1 MPGFLL
7 LMLADLPGSGLT
19 TYQALTRAGP
29 HCNQPSG
36 DEVTVCGRRAA
47 DRYRV
52 PLIERDPEKDVVP
65 LERERLLARTTN
77 CQEKRLF
84 LTGCGMVGATVST
97 AGGLRAGGERP
108 IAP

>member
-7 LMLADLPGSGLT
+7 LLMLVDVPDMGLAAYHDLT
-19 TYQALTRAGP
+19 HAGP
-29 HCNQPSG
+29 RCTQPSG
-36 DEVTVCGRRAA
+36 DEVTVCGRRTA

-65 LERERLLARTTN
+65 LERERLLARTNN

-84 LTGCGMVGATVST
+84 LTGCGMAGVTVST
-97 AGGLRAGGERP
+97 ARGIYGGERSV
-108 IAP
+108 AP